1 MPVPQKFNF
10 LVEWASCP
18 LLKSSIFL
26 WNGHPARCSKTDY
39 QLPTTHYQLPII
51 IPKFKIHEQEY
62 IDRTI
67 RKIPKY
73 DSKS

>member
-1 MPVPQKFNF
+1 
-10 LVEWASCP
+10 
-18 LLKSSIFL
+18 L

-39 QLPTTHYQLPII
+39 QLPITHYQLPII